1 MPIPKDKIKF
11 PLWIHPETS
20 KAVKD
25 HYRQDDC
32 RSQSEFIEKA
42 IRFYTERL
50 DAEDNT
56 AYLPVTFLSAMR
68 AIAQESDTKRDR
80 MLFKIAVE
88 LAVLENV
95 IAATNEVDKDTLS
108 RLRGEC
114 VKEVKRTHGNFSFED
129 AVEWQS

>member
-1 MPIPKDKIKF
+1 MPIPKDKLKF

-42 IRFYTERL
+42 IRFYVERL
-50 DAEDNT
+50 DAEDH
-56 AYLPVTFLSAMR
+56 ASYLPAAFLSTMR
-68 AIAQESDTKRDR
+68 SISQESDTKRDR

-95 IAATNEVDKDTLS
+95 VAATNEVDPVTLS
-108 RLRGEC
+108 RLRSSC
-114 VKEVKRTHGNFSFED
+114 VQEVKRTHGTFSFED
-129 AVEWQS
+129 AVEWQR